1 MNDIK
6 TVKEILNEEDKED
19 LWIWDHIIKEKT
31 INIISGDESSGKTTL
46 MVNLCKAISDQEDF
60 LGYKTNKQRILY
72 MSSEMPKKDISK
84 TFEAIGLRN
93 MDNIKVIELTND
105 PLSFLEYKIYDVD
118 LIIIDLFVQILINE
132 DKDPNVY
139 KDINEIYARLRDR
152 FASKGKTVIL
162 VHHLNKLGEI
172 NGSVS
177 MGGAS
182 DTRMIFSMPEGRQS
196 SERLL
201 SIYGK
206 SVEQREINICF
217 EFSSRLMKLSERSE
231 SSKIDYELAYIIE
244 QVIRHKEVS
253 GNCQQVSAA
262 LKLSKFGR
270 NPKSLTKYLNGNIAA
285 LEENDIV
292 FSTDRSS
299 KERIISLKHKQE

>member
-1 MNDIK
+1 MSDIK
-6 TVKEILNEEDKED
+6 TVKEILNEEDKDD

-46 MVNLCKAISDQEDF
+46 MINLCKAISDQEDF
-60 LGYKTNKQRILY
+60 LGYKTTKQRIVY
-72 MSSEMPKKDISK
+72 ISSEMSKKDISK
-84 TFEAIGLRN
+84 GFEAIGLIN
-93 MDNIKVIELTND
+93 TENVSVVELYNQ
-105 PLSFLEYKIYDVD
+105 PLSFLKYDLTEAEV
-118 LIIIDLFVQILINE
+118 IIIDLFIQLLINE

-139 KDINEIYARLRDR
+139 KDVNELYSQLRNDTS
-152 FASKGKTVIL
+152 FKDKTIIL

-177 MGGAS
+177 IGGAS
-182 DTRMIFSMPEGRQS
+182 DTRMIFSMPEGRSS
-196 SERLL
+196 SERIL

-206 SVEQREINICF
+206 SVEQNDINIVF
-217 EFSSRLMKLSERSE
+217 DFSTRTMKLSDKSE

-262 LKLSKFGR
+262 LKLSKYGR
-270 NPKSLTKYLNGNIAA
+270 NPKSLTKYLNANIAA
-285 LEENDIV
+285 LEENNIV
-292 FSTDRSS
+292 FSSERSS
-299 KERIISLKHKQE
+299 TERIIRLKHK